1 MQDDQSDPTDLAA
14 GLSTALKDLH
24 RALMRAELGDDARLA
39 NPYTML
45 FALIDD
51 PNFAWMRM
59 LSRLAARIDEWV
71 ADEEAR
77 KPGDL
82 EAFRMETA
90 ALLGE
95 GGGVVDA
102 GFRLRH
108 LEALRTHPDVG
119 LATGRLRRALAAL
132 PPRPA

>member
-1 MQDDQSDPTDLAA
+1 MQDDLPDPMSRAVD
-14 GLSTALKDLH
+14 LSTAVKDLH

-71 ADEEAR
+71 ADEEIR

-82 EAFRMETA
+82 EAFRTEAA

-95 GGGVVDA
+95 GGGEVDA

-108 LEALRTHPDVG
+108 LEALQNHPDVG
-119 LATGRLRRALAAL
+119 IATGRLRRALAAL
-132 PPRPA
+132 PPRSA